1 MVGTVAVQDDPLI
14 DQHMPLQY
22 APPGSTIAYLPEEAN
37 GLATAM
43 EMYEDHLDIAAA
55 SATYGVR
62 PTTLDE
68 YIDRTFVRR

>member
-1 MVGTVAVQDDPLI
+1 
-14 DQHMPLQY
+14 
-22 APPGSTIAYLPEEAN
+22 
-37 GLATAM
+37 M

-55 SATYGVR
+55 SATSGVR